1 MPSRGNSDSLP
12 EEQPAQP
19 VQCFAGEQ
27 PLFSRSVRGV
37 LVAKGPRSSLRGT
50 VPQGVMLDGPE
61 EGVVEVGQDECH
73 GVEINVED
81 VEEGNN
87 KDDCMVGR
95 LRWIFVRATPST
107 SHHVL
112 SRVVWCSQHGNTHVW
127 VCTVCTPCR
136 LQWISSTVNQI
147 QLQRR
152 KN

>member
-1 MPSRGNSDSLP
+1 MIG
-12 EEQPAQP
+12 
-19 VQCFAGEQ
+19 
-27 PLFSRSVRGV
+27 
-37 LVAKGPRSSLRGT
+37 
-50 VPQGVMLDGPE
+50 GPE
-61 EGVVEVGQDECH
+61 EGVVEVGQGECQ

-95 LRWIFVRATPST
+95 LRWIFVRATLLT

-112 SRVVWCSQHGNTHVW
+112 SSVVWCSQHGNTHVW
-127 VCTVCTPCR
+127 VCTVYTPCR
-136 LQWISSTVNQI
+136 LQWISSTVNEI